1 MNLLG
6 SENAG
11 TSAKARRG
19 RRNVVLFIVSYVINN
34 LASGVLYDT
43 YVNYLQDVA
52 NSAATSFWAFYGY
65 ATFVAAALLLLVPK
79 IGYKKLL
86 VFCSAGTAAAF
97 FAAVVAPSNAFVYLA
112 TLLALTGVQLHYIML
127 SPYVA
132 AYTDSES
139 DDGITWYTRTY
150 YLGYVG
156 YLLATYFG
164 GLLVVVAFSQ
174 VAHVAFGEAQE
185 LTRYIEDLSPA
196 LYASYLEGTR
206 AVLLAVG
213 AVAALS
219 LVPVLMIHES
229 LEDYQ
234 RKPGE
239 DEQKEPLGVRI
250 RKALHL
256 LTSRPALAY
265 LVYWA
270 LISFAMGL
278 FTSYYTVYLNRVLH
292 IDRATASLMVS
303 VSYVAIVVFMF
314 FTPRVVKRI
323 GKVGTI
329 VFTVLA
335 SIPFM
340 LIIAWGDGFG
350 RAVVPVVGTA
360 LFVRAGLANLSSP
373 ADSALSMDVVP
384 RDLRPIYTAMVNFTA
399 GIISIISGIFTGSVL
414 FVNES
419 GYRDAYYIAAVL
431 YGLAALVLWLGC
443 RGFNRQGEEEQA

>member
-1 MNLLG
+1 M
-6 SENAG
+6 SRE
-11 TSAKARRG
+11 

-52 NSAATSFWAFYGY
+52 TSAATSFWAFYGY

-79 IGYKKLL
+79 IGYKRLL

-97 FAAVVAPSNAFVYLA
+97 FAAVAAPTGAMIYLA
-112 TLLALTGVQLHYIML
+112 TLLALTGVQLHFIML

-164 GLLVVVAFSQ
+164 GLLVVVAFAQ
-174 VAHVAFGEAQE
+174 VAHIGFGQAQE
-185 LTRYIEDLSPA
+185 LTRFIEEMSPV

-206 AVLLAVG
+206 AVLLVVG
-213 AVAALS
+213 AIAALS
-219 LVPVLMIHES
+219 LIPVLMIREHP
-229 LEDYQ
+229 EDYR

-239 DEQKEPLGVRI
+239 DEQREALGVRL

-314 FTPRVVKRI
+314 FTPRVVKKI

-329 VFTVLA
+329 VFTVLT

-340 LIIAWGDGFG
+340 LIIANGDRFG
-350 RAVVPVVGTA
+350 SAVVAVVGAA
-360 LFVRAGLANLSSP
+360 LFIRAGLANLSSP

-384 RDLRPIYTAMVNFTA
+384 RDLRPIFTAMVNFTA
-399 GIISIISGIFTGSVL
+399 GIISILSGNFTGSVL

-419 GYRDAYYIAAVL
+419 GYRVAYYIAAVL
-431 YGLAALVLWLGC
+431 YGIAALVLWFGC
-443 RGFNRQGEEEQA
+443 KGFNEREEEDSHE